1 MGDNGNNDHNNNSNN
16 NNNNNNDDNN
26 DNTKIKNNNNISNS
40 NNNNNNK
47 VIRSSHYFNPFDK
60 GGYFKNMLVRCRPG
74 RDAYVI
80 SSHNTVTTGERNDNM
95 DSLDNTVVTMNE
107 NEKDEEKRELILR
120 TV

>member
-1 MGDNGNNDHNNNSNN
+1 MGKRSDDDDNENNDNDNDNGNNDH

-26 DNTKIKNNNNISNS
+26 DNTKINNNNNISNS
-40 NNNNNNK
+40 NNNK
-47 VIRSSHYFNPFDK
+47 VIRSSR
-60 GGYFKNMLVRCRPG
+60 YFKNMLVRCRPG

-80 SSHNTVTTGERNDNM
+80 SSHDTVTTGESNDNM
-95 DSLDNTVVTMNE
+95 DGLDNTVVTMNE